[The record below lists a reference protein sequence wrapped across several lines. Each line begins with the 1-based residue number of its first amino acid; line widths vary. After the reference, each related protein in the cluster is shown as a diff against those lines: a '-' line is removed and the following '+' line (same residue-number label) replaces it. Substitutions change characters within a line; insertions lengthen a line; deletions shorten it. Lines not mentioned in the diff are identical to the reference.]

1 MALSMESTIEQANEI
16 QNYQNSSTESVNKL
30 SKGQS
35 SGCFHCGANTHIA
48 EIDHLSKNNVFSA
61 KFEYIL

>member
-1 MALSMESTIEQANEI
+1 MKKAIEMALSMESTIEQANEI

-48 EIDHLSKNNVFSA
+48 EN
-61 KFEYIL
+61 